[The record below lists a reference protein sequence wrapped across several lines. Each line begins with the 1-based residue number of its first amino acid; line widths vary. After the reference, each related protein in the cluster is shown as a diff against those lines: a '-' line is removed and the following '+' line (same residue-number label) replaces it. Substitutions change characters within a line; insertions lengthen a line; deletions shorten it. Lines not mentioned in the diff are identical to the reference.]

1 MEETKNGGPT
11 LGQFAAGVIVL
22 FLLVSMCSSDDDNPT
37 TTTDASKG
45 TPSKVH
51 LTDAELL
58 AANAGAAKEDGSS
71 TSRLETALSYR
82 WNYGQGVDDITGKAW
97 HHAEITSD
105 DYNRLSWPY
114 EGDTYLTITVRKH
127 PRFRGDVAFRVD
139 RGQIL
144 CSSYDGCAG
153 AISIDG
159 KAEKLTLAEP
169 ADNSSDVV
177 FAAYDAAIIRKLKG
191 AKKVV
196 VELPMYRN
204 GNVSWTFSAE
214 GLEWPPKG

>member
-1 MEETKNGGPT
+1 MTEEAKKGGLT
-11 LGQFAAGVIVL
+11 LGQFAGGIIAIFLAVSLCSRDESAGDG
-22 FLLVSMCSSDDDNPT
+22 SAGKP
-37 TTTDASKG
+37 TDAQ
-45 TPSKVH
+45 
-51 LTDAELL
+51 LAAELEATAAIDEGRKAQEAL
-58 AANAGAAKEDGSS
+58 AAEQASRPNWSYSS
-71 TSRLETALSYR
+71 GT
-82 WNYGQGVDDITGKAW
+82 DDITGKPW
-97 HHAEITSD
+97 QRAEITSD

-114 EGDTYLTITVRKH
+114 EGNTYLTITVRKH

-139 RGQIL
+139 RGQIQ

-169 ADNSSDVV
+169 SDNSSDVV

-204 GNVSWTFSAE
+204 GNVSWTFSTE